1 MALSSDKKPAQVE
14 TTGHVWDGD
23 LREYNNPLPRWWL
36 WTFYATIVFA
46 VVYWIMYPAWP
57 VFKTFTPGLS
67 TLTIEKDGK
76 MVEVPWNSRNLFIQE
91 MQVSPS
97 AVRQREFV
105 EKVSNASFEQIVADP
120 SMMAFAR
127 SMGAG
132 LFGDNCAACHGQG
145 GQGNLPGYPSL
156 ADNDWLWG
164 GSFATISTDIQ
175 KGLKGNM
182 PAFPTI
188 QGAALTDLAN
198 YVLSMSGVE
207 TDAASAMRGKAGFAM
222 CAACHGA
229 EGKGNP
235 MLGAPNLTDMA
246 WSNIDVVGAPT
257 VDAKRKMIEGVVSK
271 GIQRQMPG
279 FTNRLTPV
287 EIKML
292 TVYVHE
298 LSGGQ

>member
-1 MALSSDKKPAQVE
+1 MAQANDNKPKQVE

-23 LREYNNPLPRWWL
+23 LREYSNPLPRWWL
-36 WTFYATIVFA
+36 WTFYATMVFA

-57 VFKTFTPGLS
+57 VFKTFTPGMVKI
-67 TLTIEKDGK
+67 TLEENGK
-76 MVEVPWNSRNLFIQE
+76 MVDKPWNSRNLFIQE
-91 MQVSPS
+91 MQSSDS
-97 AVRQREFV
+97 AVRQRGFV
-105 EKVSNASFEQIVADP
+105 DKVSSASFEQIVADP
-120 SMMAFAR
+120 SMLAFAR

-156 ADNDWLWG
+156 ADNEWLWG
-164 GSFATISTDIQ
+164 SSYAIISNDIQ
-175 KGLKGNM
+175 NGLKGNM

-188 QGAALTDLAN
+188 QGAALTDLSN
-198 YVLSMSGVE
+198 YVLSLSGLEV
-207 TDAASAMRGKAGFAM
+207 DAASAVRGKTGFAM

-229 EGKGNP
+229 EAKGNP

-246 WSNIDVVGAPT
+246 WSNIDVVGAPN
-257 VDAKRKMIEGVVSK
+257 VEAKRMMIEGVITK
-271 GIQRQMPG
+271 GIQREMPI
-279 FTNRLTPV
+279 FSNRLTPV

-292 TVYVHE
+292 SVYVHE

>member
-1 MALSSDKKPAQVE
+1 MALSSDKKPGQVE

-67 TLTIEKDGK
+67 TLTIEQDGK

-91 MQVSPS
+91 MQTSPS

-105 EKVSNASFEQIVADP
+105 DKVSNASFEQIVADS
-120 SMMAFAR
+120 SMLAFAR

-132 LFGDNCAACHGQG
+132 LFGDNCAACHSQG
-145 GQGNLPGYPSL
+145 GQGNLPSYPSL
-156 ADNDWLWG
+156 ADNEWLWS
-164 GSFATISTDIQ
+164 GSFATISNSIQ

-188 QGAALTDLAN
+188 QGAALTDLSN
-198 YVLSMSGVE
+198 HVLSLSGVE
-207 TDAASAMRGKAGFAM
+207 VDAASASRGKASFAM

-229 EGKGNP
+229 DGKGNP

-246 WSNIDVVGAPT
+246 WSNIDVVGAST
-257 VDAKRKMIEGVVSK
+257 VDAKRTMIEGVVSK
-271 GIQRQMPG
+271 GIQRQMPS
-279 FTNRLTPV
+279 FANRLTPV